1 MFSDSLGNQEKISI
15 RKKCSRPKA
24 FTLNSIFFVSLVEI
38 NRNNQKENVTNSLS
52 SPCKKKDNKTLYLF
66 SLYILRMCASH
77 PQFPI
82 SLSTRSP
89 HIVLMCFY
97 GEGYNRVDGFIVE
110 CRAVYVWSSYLRP
123 NLFTRPCTQFPSFLP
138 TRPAADLFVSQR
150 QLCPS
155 HPDYGVSSTDR

>member
-1 MFSDSLGNQEKISI
+1 M
-15 RKKCSRPKA
+15 
-24 FTLNSIFFVSLVEI
+24 NSIFFVSLVEI
-38 NRNNQKENVTNSLS
+38 NKNNQKENVTNSLS
-52 SPCKKKDNKTLYLF
+52 SPFLQKKKKKKKRGGGGGERTIKPCI
-66 SLYILRMCASH
+66 YILRMCASR

-123 NLFTRPCTQFPSFLP
+123 NLFTRPCTQFPSFLSA
-138 TRPAADLFVSQR
+138 RPAADLFVSQR

>member
-1 MFSDSLGNQEKISI
+1 MQQTKGLYFEQHFLCVACRDKQKQPKRKRYKFSL
-15 RKKCSRPKA
+15 
-24 FTLNSIFFVSLVEI
+24 VSL
-38 NRNNQKENVTNSLS
+38 QKKKK
-52 SPCKKKDNKTLYLF
+52 KKKDNKTLYLF

-138 TRPAADLFVSQR
+138 TRLAADLFVSQR